1 MSANQS
7 KNLILNFTLHLDE
20 KIYMSLDAE
29 VLKDDIKMAICTSSV
44 RGFAYKSGCC
54 CYKNDG
60 SKNLEKN
67 IPYNN
72 KFIKTRMHTHKR
84 HITWILKETQKTSNK
99 KKLNDFNSFEIKNM
113 TKCTGYFQLEKLY
126 V

>member
-20 KIYMSLDAE
+20 KIYISLDAE
-29 VLKDDIKMAICTSSV
+29 VLKDDIKLAICASSV
-44 RGFAYKSGCC
+44 RGFAYKSACC

-60 SKNLEKN
+60 PKNLEKN
-67 IPYNN
+67 ITYNN

-84 HITWILKETQKTSNK
+84 HITSILKETQKTPNK

-113 TKCTGYFQLEKLY
+113 TKRAGYFQLEKLY